1 MSVPILTTEDAR
13 SLVTM
18 RESAEWAEDQ
28 DAISAAQV
36 LRVVTEWIFDNARE
50 GQGVDLLR
58 TIQSEMG
65 WGEG

>member
-1 MSVPILTTEDAR
+1 MSIPIFTTEDAR
-13 SLVTM
+13 SLVAM
-18 RESAEWAEDQ
+18 RASAEWAEEQ
-28 DAISAAQV
+28 AAISAAQV